1 MNIKASMAHE
11 LALPYNFPCV
21 TAAPVPHA
29 LPRYAANDLIGA
41 LRFPRDTASLR
52 RALTYVPDYNED
64 MRRLDRPTRRLLLEE
79 LKRLRIGI
87 PRMCE
92 LGELVTGGMLESY
105 VGRMPHTPESV
116 KRLNELYKH
125 RGQDTVPALP
135 RNGAEFAGALIGMGG
150 CGKTYALDAVAAL
163 FEGTPVIHHPELGV
177 WQIPIVKL
185 AMPILGT
192 SRRTLGTAIIHELDR
207 LFPEGDYARLYLKP
221 RFNSNQ
227 LLLVAFSLLQIHLVG
242 YVLIDD
248 SAIGATLEDGVSQKE
263 ANEAK
268 KTPMTT
274 LLIAMSN
281 QSRVPMLFAGTPETR
296 QLLGTTWS
304 LLRRSTGTQ
313 WGPLSIES
321 RTKAPSEFDVVFNI
335 LWTLQLLQRPVEY
348 SERMREVFYLLTGG
362 IPDNLVKLFTR
373 VQRRALFDGQ
383 ETFSEELV
391 LRVAMTEMRDAVEVG
406 VAYTHLDEPG
416 ALERLL
422 RLGDFRAQLAP
433 NEAPQGEF
441 GRARPQQWTLEAT
454 LKRYLDADEEGASE
468 AAGDS
473 TADGPLPAE
482 APAPDDETA
491 HSASQSAPQRPKP
504 TKSARKAKK
513 LANLVAK
520 AESASRETTWTE
532 VGR

>member
-1 MNIKASMAHE
+1 MTTTSSLAHQSP
-11 LALPYNFPCV
+11 LSYNFPCV
-21 TAAPVPHA
+21 TAAPVAHP
-29 LPRYAANDLIGA
+29 LPRYATNDLIGA
-41 LRFPRDTASLR
+41 LRFPKDTASLR
-52 RALTYVPDYNED
+52 RALTYVPDFNEQ

-79 LKRLRIGI
+79 LKRLRIGV

-92 LGELVTGGMLESY
+92 LAELVTGGMLESY
-105 VGRMPHTPESV
+105 VGRLPNTPESV

-163 FEGTPVIHHPELGV
+163 FEGTPVIHHPELGA

-207 LFPEGDYARLYLKP
+207 LFPDGDYARLYLKP

-248 SAIGATLEDGVSQKE
+248 TAIGATLEDGVSHKE

-304 LLRRSTGTQ
+304 LLRRSTGTP

-321 RTKAPSEFDVVFNI
+321 RTNAPSEFDLVFNI
-335 LWTLQLLQRPVEY
+335 LWTLQLLQQPVEY
-348 SERMREVFYLLTGG
+348 SERMRQLFYLYSGG

-383 ETFSEELV
+383 ETFTEELV
-391 LRVAMTEMRDAVEVG
+391 HHVALVEMRDAVEVA
-406 VAYTHLDEPG
+406 VAYSHRDEKG

-422 RLGDFRAQLAP
+422 RLGDFRADLAP
-433 NEAPQGEF
+433 ADAPQGEF
-441 GRARPQQWTLEAT
+441 GRARPQQWSLEGTLE
-454 LKRYLDADEEGASE
+454 RYLDAVDYGASQVPSE
-468 AAGDS
+468 GI
-473 TADGPLPAE
+473 TEEPLPPE
-482 APAPDDETA
+482 ASANASEPEPV
-491 HSASQSAPQRPKP
+491 ASQHAPQRPKP

-520 AESASRETTWTE
+520 AEFASRETSWTE
-532 VGR
+532 VGQ